1 MPRCGSAVRTN
12 KLGCFL
18 TPYAH
23 NSLQFGA
30 TEETE
35 AQKLLY
41 YYPEAEP
48 LDRKMLQV
56 GLAEALGKFT
66 RCVCVRA

>member
-1 MPRCGSAVRTN
+1 M
-12 KLGCFL
+12 
-18 TPYAH
+18 
-23 NSLQFGA
+23 
-30 TEETE
+30 E

-56 GLAEALGKFT
+56 GLAEALSKFT
-66 RCVCVRA
+66 RCVSLSVAGAASRLTYHGRACSQDI